1 LLLINDNCNFMRPPV
16 LLKTILD
23 ICFILLIISYGS
35 LIFTYLGMLFFDFQF
50 PIEINNNITTEF
62 TWKTTM
68 IVLANVIVS
77 GISIYIIYLLR
88 KLIRSFF
95 KEEIFSRLQIS
106 LFNLIGQLIVLCT
119 IAQFLIDFFA
129 NLILENRA
137 KLSFTLDSAFDSS
150 LFILALGLF
159 FIYLGKLFSKSREL
173 KQENELTV

>member
-1 LLLINDNCNFMRPPV
+1 MKPPV

-50 PIEINNNITTEF
+50 PVEINNHVAEELTM
-62 TWKTTM
+62 KTT
-68 IVLANVIVS
+68 IIILANVIVS
-77 GISIYIIYLLR
+77 GITIYIIYLLR

-95 KEEIFSRLQIS
+95 KEEIFSRLQIA
-106 LFNLIGQLIVLCT
+106 LFNLIGQLIISCT
-119 IAQFLIDFFA
+119 IAQFIIDFFA
-129 NLILENRA
+129 NLILENIA
-137 KLSFTLDSAFDSS
+137 KLSFTIDSAFDSS
-150 LFILALGLF
+150 LFVLALGLF

>member
-1 LLLINDNCNFMRPPV
+1 MKTPV

-35 LIFTYLGMLFFDFQF
+35 LIFTYVGMLFFDFQF

-119 IAQFLIDFFA
+119 IAQFFIDSFA

-137 KLSFTLDSAFDSS
+137 KLRFTIDSAFDSS

-159 FIYLGKLFSKSREL
+159 FIYLGKLFRNRENL
-173 KQENELTV
+173 NKKTNSPFSYAN